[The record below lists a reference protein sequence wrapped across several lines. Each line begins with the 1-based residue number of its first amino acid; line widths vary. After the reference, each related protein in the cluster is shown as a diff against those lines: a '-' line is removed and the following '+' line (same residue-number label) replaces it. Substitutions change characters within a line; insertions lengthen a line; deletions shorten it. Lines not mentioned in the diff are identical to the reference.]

1 MLNDQ
6 ARAVYDYIRL
16 RTETD
21 IPPSVREICAALG
34 MKSTSTAHR
43 YINLLVADGYLEK
56 SGNQNRGIRLA
67 GGRPLRIP
75 VVSRLD
81 GIPEQ
86 AESYVAFYPLP
97 QGDTRY
103 VAWRM
108 PDETGLAYGIQPG
121 DLLVIGLGAPPAPD
135 MLLVCAA
142 EGEPVLTRD
151 TTGDCVGFVAAV
163 WRSMLPAQNFFSEPL
178 DKAEGT

>member
-81 GIPEQ
+81 GTPEQ

-108 PDETGLAYGIQPG
+108 PDETGGAYGIQPG
-121 DLLVIGLGAPPAPD
+121 DLLVIGLGHHRG
-135 MLLVCAA
+135 LCGLC
-142 EGEPVLTRD
+142 G
-151 TTGDCVGFVAAV
+151 G
-163 WRSMLPAQNFFSEPL
+163 SMAQYASGTKNFFRTP
-178 DKAEGT
+178 

>member
-1 MLNDQ
+1 M
-6 ARAVYDYIRL
+6 
-16 RTETD
+16 
-21 IPPSVREICAALG
+21 
-34 MKSTSTAHR
+34 
-43 YINLLVADGYLEK
+43 
-56 SGNQNRGIRLA
+56 
-67 GGRPLRIP
+67 RIP

-108 PDETGLAYGIQPG
+108 PDETGGAYGIQPG

-163 WRSMLPAQNFFSEPL
+163 WRSMLPAQKIFSEPL